1 MVIAVKEAF
10 ALLSA
15 LQAFS
20 SHLNNT
26 QVDVLVVTKV
36 LYHAW
41 LPKRLRNS
49 KLMKDR
55 DKP

>member
-26 QVDVLVVTKV
+26 RVDVLVDNKV

-41 LPKRLRNS
+41 LRKG
-49 KLMKDR
+49 
-55 DKP
+55 